1 VGDTTRYDTTRF
13 YSTACHVAHSRTVDP
28 KSVATTDKH
37 NEMLLLLLPLL
48 PLLLLL
54 LLLLPLPLLLPLLPL
69 LPLVLVLVLVV
80 SQSAGFS
87 SRRLPRMCSRGLC
100 AGAM

>member
-69 LPLVLVLVLVV
+69 LPLLLVLVLVV